1 MIKPNNLNYFGFQQ
15 KVYNKNNNLLRK
27 IGTNIITPNNNIQ
40 YNRPKNNPEQKT
52 YSRYQNLSKNNT
64 SNLNN
69 INLNNN
75 SKLKNNNYYINK
87 LPINLED
94 LLIQEEN
101 LWMILTCLRI
111 NGDFSKFSE
120 EYIQFSHLSSIQSFE
135 IYFEEP
141 KQKLDLKI
149 NLINEYISVM
159 LSLYSIIL
167 VKLNENSLSHLKNLF
182 YYIYQNFLIIIS
194 LILSKV
200 NKEYNYN
207 IWGNRLKEVL
217 NIRLNEEIKNDKYIN
232 NNEFFYINQN
242 NTIITNMLRNFIII
256 YFKTKNPF
264 DSTIYNFINMILVN
278 YQNNHNNIDLWYI
291 KTNMNKIKLEI
302 INSMMYKQVLSSF
315 NSPAKAPFLPPLDKN
330 KYTYS
335 LVLDLDETLVH
346 TLPETNKTLIR
357 PGVDTFLKELAPF
370 FEIIIFTA
378 GVQEYADSLLNQID
392 KEHKLIQHRL
402 YRQHCTFEK
411 SGNVKDMSKLG
422 RDLSKVIIIDN
433 ISDNFKIQSQNG
445 IFITPWLG
453 NENDNELFQLI
464 PILKEISVKQVDD
477 VRKILRKIRD
487 KMIKIYLNGDKCPI
501 DTLKKMMK
509 ESDDNNNNFT

>member
-64 SNLNN
+64 SNLNNN

-278 YQNNHNNIDLWYI
+278 YQNNQNNIDLWYI

-315 NSPAKAPFLPPLDKN
+315 NSPAKAPFLPPLDKT

-509 ESDDNNNNFT
+509 ESDDNNNKL

>member
-1 MIKPNNLNYFGFQQ
+1 
-15 KVYNKNNNLLRK
+15 
-27 IGTNIITPNNNIQ
+27 
-40 YNRPKNNPEQKT
+40 
-52 YSRYQNLSKNNT
+52 
-64 SNLNN
+64 
-69 INLNNN
+69 
-75 SKLKNNNYYINK
+75 
-87 LPINLED
+87 
-94 LLIQEEN
+94 
-101 LWMILTCLRI
+101 
-111 NGDFSKFSE
+111 
-120 EYIQFSHLSSIQSFE
+120 
-135 IYFEEP
+135 
-141 KQKLDLKI
+141 
-149 NLINEYISVM
+149 
-159 LSLYSIIL
+159 
-167 VKLNENSLSHLKNLF
+167 
-182 YYIYQNFLIIIS
+182 
-194 LILSKV
+194 
-200 NKEYNYN
+200 
-207 IWGNRLKEVL
+207 
-217 NIRLNEEIKNDKYIN
+217 
-232 NNEFFYINQN
+232 
-242 NTIITNMLRNFIII
+242 
-256 YFKTKNPF
+256 
-264 DSTIYNFINMILVN
+264 MILVN

-464 PILKEISVKQVDD
+464 PILKEI
-477 VRKILRKIRD
+477 
-487 KMIKIYLNGDKCPI
+487 N
-501 DTLKKMMK
+501 
-509 ESDDNNNNFT
+509 